1 MGLREAVWL
10 DGDLDPA
17 LPLLLPR
24 VLHLPVVVCLQR
36 LVVRELHRGD
46 QVLPEQLQNQI
57 FLLRNTNCKY
67 FLMTNVFLIGK
78 KILNTF
84 KISTDRL
91 RDGAVGPPVAGLGVL
106 VLGVRPGSARHGAA
120 APPPVPPLRGV
131 RHLVAAL
138 ESFY

>member
-1 MGLREAVWL
+1 
-10 DGDLDPA
+10 
-17 LPLLLPR
+17 
-24 VLHLPVVVCLQR
+24 
-36 LVVRELHRGD
+36 
-46 QVLPEQLQNQI
+46 
-57 FLLRNTNCKY
+57 
-67 FLMTNVFLIGK
+67 MTNIFLIGK

-138 ESFY
+138 ESFYRAIELMVGATRALAPAPPRSTMRDHFVTF